1 MCLPKW
7 PRVLLHAMLQHYKK
21 HNSSRCSKAFVHRC
35 LESLA
40 KAEGGWPQYLLDMIA
55 ETPLEGITEHGLFYR

>member
-1 MCLPKW
+1 MHCCNITVST
-7 PRVLLHAMLQHYKK
+7 RSLHGSMAL
-21 HNSSRCSKAFVHRC
+21 VHRC

-40 KAEGGWPQYLLDMIA
+40 EVEGGWPQYLLDMIA